1 MENAPWSV
9 CSVFDDPDDSYWA
22 WVTIFKDIETVTGT
36 HREDK

>member
-9 CSVFDDPDDSYWA
+9 CSVFDYPDDSYWA
-22 WVTIFKDIETVTGT
+22 LVTIFKDIETVTGT